1 MKKVSKIVISS
12 ILLFSLAIPAV
23 DAASVTMIKTSSNV
37 LFKTSSTFQ
46 GTGKY
51 QKFTCTISGS
61 SGAAGD
67 CSVLKLDNKTIPA
80 SLDVGEGY
88 SRPNS
93 RSVDVFLDK
102 GATYQIQ
109 ARVDGQTAKGDQVV
123 ANINN

>member
-12 ILLFSLAIPAV
+12 LVLFALAIPAV
-23 DAASVTMIKTSSNV
+23 DAASVTMVKTNSNV
-37 LFKTSSTFQ
+37 LSKLSSTFA

-67 CSVLKLDNKTIPA
+67 CLVIKLDNKTIPA

-88 SRPNS
+88 SRPKS

-109 ARVDGQTAKGDQVV
+109 AGVDGQTANGDQVV
-123 ANINN
+123 ATINN